1 VSNIELTIGMAC
13 HNDWDGTYFTL
24 QALRLYHADVL
35 REYNVELLVVDNDP
49 LGPEGGYT
57 RDLVTQWV
65 DADCGPGK
73 GLARATYVGAPEVE
87 GTAAPRDLVFRRASG
102 RVVLCLDC
110 HVLLYPGALSA
121 LMDYYDEPEHE
132 LDMAQGPLY
141 MDDFIHHAT
150 HMDNVWRD
158 QMLGTW
164 AVAWHCQRCG
174 TYLSPREV
182 NGGLVVMD
190 LGCLRYNP
198 EPILR
203 TCACGRLIPDVPWA
217 SHEKELE
224 RAGFVPA
231 LGDPNESQPFE
242 IPAMGLGAFACL
254 RKHWP
259 GFSPAFRGFGGE
271 EFYVHE
277 KVRRA
282 GGRCMCLPDFRWIH
296 RFTRP
301 GQQVPY
307 LLNAW
312 NKCRNYV
319 LGHMEL
325 GLPLDRVHTEFVG
338 KGVIPPNQ
346 WAQML
351 AGADWPQGAWRP
363 PAHHYSPK
371 PQTVPR

>member
-1 VSNIELTIGMAC
+1 MSQVELSVGMAC
-13 HNDWDGTYFTL
+13 HNDWNGIYFTL

-35 REYNVELLVVDNDP
+35 KEHNVELLVVDNDP
-49 LGPEGGYT
+49 LGTEGAWV
-57 RDLVTQWV
+57 RDLVTQWLA
-65 DADCGPGK
+65 ADCGPGG
-73 GLARATYVGAPEVE
+73 GLARVTYVAASEVE
-87 GTAAPRDLVFRRASG
+87 GTAAPRDLVFRAAAG

-110 HVLLYPGALSA
+110 HVLLYPGALTA
-121 LMDYYDEPEHE
+121 LLDYYDDPDHE
-132 LDMAQGPLY
+132 RDMAQGPLY

-164 AVAWHCQRCG
+164 AVAWHCPRCN

-182 NGGLVVMD
+182 TGRLVVMD
-190 LGCLRYNP
+190 LGRLRYDP

-203 TCACGRLIPDVPWA
+203 ACACGRTVPDVPWA
-217 SHEKELE
+217 GHEKELE

-242 IPAMGLGAFACL
+242 IPAMGLGIFACL
-254 RKHWP
+254 KKHWP
-259 GFSPAFRGFGGE
+259 GFNPAFRGFGGE
-271 EFYVHE
+271 EFYIHE

-282 GGRCMCLPDFRWIH
+282 GGRCMCLPEFQWIH

-307 LLNAW
+307 PLNAW

-325 GLPLDRVHTEFVG
+325 GLPLDRVHAEFVG
-338 KGVIPPNQ
+338 KGVIPPDQ
-346 WAQML
+346 WTQMV
-351 AGADWPQGAWRP
+351 AGAEWPHGAWRP
-363 PAHHYSPK
+363 SAHHYARVAA
-371 PQTVPR
+371 QGM